1 MQIVIPDPKS
11 FFTERGGLHD
21 ARIRRIVWDAIARAI
36 SVEVADLNANALGLP
51 EYNGAE
57 PGSILFRE
65 ANDLSLGCDAFA
77 NDIQR
82 MYDVEIEEREGGRY
96 RCTLLISPGGRLTF
110 DFSEVVLITSP
121 SSAAKAGG

>member
-1 MQIVIPDPKS
+1 MQTMISDPKS

-21 ARIRRIVWDAIARAI
+21 ARIRQIAWDALARAI

-57 PGSILFRE
+57 PGSILFRD
-65 ANDLSLGCDAFA
+65 ANDLSLRCDAFA

-82 MYDVEIEEREGGRY
+82 VYDIEIEEREGGRY

-110 DFSEVVLITSP
+110 DFSEVVLIACP

>member
-1 MQIVIPDPKS
+1 VQIVIPDPKS